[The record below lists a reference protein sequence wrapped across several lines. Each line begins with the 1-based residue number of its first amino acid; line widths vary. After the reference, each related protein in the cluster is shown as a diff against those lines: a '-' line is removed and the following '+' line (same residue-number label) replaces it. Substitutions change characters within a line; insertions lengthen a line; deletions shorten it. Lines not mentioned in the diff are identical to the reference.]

1 MSIPPAPSACRA
13 EETFPD
19 IESVSVASYPA
30 DFVHHDPTVNLD
42 VSDTTDF
49 HAYPEVKRR
58 YYSALAESAEG
69 ELAIAIPPEVS
80 IKHVFC
86 LLY

>member
-1 MSIPPAPSACRA
+1 MSARPVPPACYA
-13 EETFPD
+13 EETYPD

-42 VSDTTDF
+42 VSDATDF
-49 HAYPEVKRR
+49 HTYPEVKRR

-69 ELAIAIPPEVS
+69 ELVIAIPPEVS
-80 IKHVFC
+80 IKHVFW
-86 LLY
+86 LPY